1 MGRRP
6 ISFIN
11 QARSSATESDKKIF
25 WARSSYHSSL
35 SFLRQLQTLK
45 LIFCTDSKQARTSFS
60 RIIVLV
66 NQRIVVKNL
75 GGKEKDAMNHC
86 FSILDGEKV
95 ITGFQ
100 GWAISSAEGD
110 DKSILMIPNNDLR
123 NAYQTEFDRL
133 GREKRVIK

>member
-1 MGRRP
+1 
-6 ISFIN
+6 
-11 QARSSATESDKKIF
+11 
-25 WARSSYHSSL
+25 
-35 SFLRQLQTLK
+35 
-45 LIFCTDSKQARTSFS
+45 
-60 RIIVLV
+60 
-66 NQRIVVKNL
+66 
-75 GGKEKDAMNHC
+75 MNHC
-86 FSILDGEKV
+86 FSILDGKKV